1 MEIFKKL
8 LPVATAVLFTMTLNA
23 QTSGAQSDP
32 EAKKILDQASAK
44 IKSYP
49 AITAAF
55 SFELQD
61 AQGKPQG
68 TKKGSFSMKGNK
80 YRVAL
85 TGQEIVSDGT
95 TVWTYDKSSNEVTIS
110 KVDASS
116 GTVSP
121 QKLFT
126 SAYDKDFLYKLN
138 GDQKVAG
145 KQVQEIEMTPVD
157 KSLNFH
163 KIYLYI
169 DKATHLV
176 SSGKMLDKS
185 GSRYIYS
192 IGSIN
197 GKTPVPDAT
206 FTFNKATHPGVE
218 EVDLRQ

>member
-1 MEIFKKL
+1 M
-8 LPVATAVLFTMTLNA
+8 PVAAVLFTLGLNA
-23 QTSGAQSDP
+23 QTSPGGQSDP

-44 IKSYP
+44 IKAYP
-49 AITAAF
+49 AIQASFT
-55 SFELQD
+55 FELQD
-61 AQGKPQG
+61 AQGKAQG

-80 YRVAL
+80 YKVLL
-85 TGQEIVSDGT
+85 TGQEIISDGT
-95 TVWTYDKSSNEVTIS
+95 TVWTYDKSSNEVTIT
-110 KVDASS
+110 KVDGSS
-116 GTVSP
+116 GSVSP

-145 KQVQEIEMTPVD
+145 KTVQEIEMTPVD
-157 KSLNFH
+157 KTLNFH

-185 GSRYIYS
+185 GSRYLYS
-192 IGSIN
+192 IGNIN
-197 GKTPVPDAT
+197 GKTPIPDAT
-206 FTFNKATHPGVE
+206 FAFNKATHPGVE